1 MIFRLFVVC
10 VALSMAGVALA
21 STCGKYCF
29 RGSAS
34 TVTYDF
40 SVVPCLPAKVL
51 SGATVSVGGVPVVLV
66 GEPVFSCQSDGQL
79 VSLSLRWSVSRRFVW
94 NYQSAEACATVLA
107 NLDTISGL
115 YLGSDHSFDGLA
127 ILDDAEMSAYQILC
141 SGLGSS
147 APCSTYTYNSGV
159 IQLSGRAGDKSPCGL
174 NGTTSCGVIVQFTT
188 TNGGNCPAPLNAV
201 TLLDVIVRP
210 DNVPLSSFQPAS
222 LEAPALLCSN
232 SQITLSAGGLTMV
245 WPAPASDNSASCAV
259 LMANLGHLAISYAST
274 LNVVFSST
282 EVWSASGSN
291 VGAALSTPAAG
302 VDTAPVTGLNSNT
315 GADDVPEE
323 PLIEDFVP
331 DTTGN
336 ITLPIQP
343 TPYCNIHLPRQ
354 NFSLPLGRCCAIFG
368 FINPNPVDIML
379 ATEFQRNWIT
389 PGPSINYDNPL
400 NNFFAANTTEPMA
413 FGWIWDCETYKTRRV
428 KWSIRTVTND
438 NSTRVYERHAT
449 ISNQMNDCG
458 IMNNTLFELC
468 FPPPPTGY
476 DGPQRR

>member
-1 MIFRLFVVC
+1 MIFRLLVVC
-10 VALSMAGVALA
+10 IALSMTGAALA
-21 STCGKYCF
+21 GTCNKYCF

-51 SGATVSVGGVPVVLV
+51 SGTTVSVGGVPVALV

-94 NYQSAEACATVLA
+94 NYQSAEACAAVLS

-127 ILDDAEMSAYQILC
+127 VLDDADMSSYQILC

-147 APCSTYTYNSGV
+147 APCSTFQYSSGV
-159 IQLSGRAGDKSPCGL
+159 VQLSGRAGDKSPCGV
-174 NGTTSCGVIVQFTT
+174 NGTLTCGIIVQFVT
-188 TNGGNCPAPLNAV
+188 TNGGNCPAPLNQV
-201 TLLDVIVRP
+201 TSLDVIVRP
-210 DNVPLSSFQPAS
+210 NNVPLSSFQPDS
-222 LEAPALLCSN
+222 LLSPTLTCSN
-232 SQITLSAGGLTMV
+232 SQITLSAGGVTMV

-259 LMANLGHLAISYAST
+259 LMANIGQLAVSQASSMS
-274 LNVVFSST
+274 VVFSNT
-282 EVWSASGSN
+282 ESWSASGSN

-302 VDTAPVTGLNSNT
+302 VDTAPVTGANA

-323 PLIEDFVP
+323 PLVEDFVP

-336 ITLPIQP
+336 ITLPITP
-343 TPYCNIHLPRQ
+343 TVYCNIHLPRQ
-354 NFSLPLGRCCAIFG
+354 NFSLPRGRCCAIFG
-368 FINPNPVDIML
+368 FINPNPVDIMIPM
-379 ATEFQRNWIT
+379 EYQRNWIT
-389 PGPSINYDNPL
+389 PGPSLNYDNPI
-400 NNFFAANTTEPMA
+400 NTFFAANTTEPMA
-413 FGWIWDCETYKTRRV
+413 FGWIWDCETYKSRRSR
-428 KWSIRTVTND
+428 WSIRTFTND
-438 NSTRVYERHAT
+438 NSTRVYNRDAT
-449 ISNQMNDCG
+449 AINQMNDCG

-476 DGPQRR
+476 TGPDRR